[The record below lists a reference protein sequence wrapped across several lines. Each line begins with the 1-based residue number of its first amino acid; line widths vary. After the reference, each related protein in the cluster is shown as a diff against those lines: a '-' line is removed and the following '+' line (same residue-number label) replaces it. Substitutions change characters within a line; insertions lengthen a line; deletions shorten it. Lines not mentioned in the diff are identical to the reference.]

1 MAESRRGRPRSES
14 SRRSVLEAT
23 KTLLI
28 SDGYEQMSV
37 GEIAS
42 SAGVGKQT
50 VYRWWTS
57 KAEIV
62 AEAVLSGVIPLEA
75 RAPTAT
81 DDLAADLRTLVGWFT
96 SSVDEPGGSA
106 LIRALASAAAGN
118 EEVGERLWERF
129 TLPAR
134 SILTRRLQDGVR
146 AGEVR
151 HDADIT
157 VAVDALIG
165 SLVFLVLSRQPVT
178 TSRFAALTDVILQ
191 GITEPADQVNP

>member
-1 MAESRRGRPRSES
+1 M
-14 SRRSVLEAT
+14 LEAT

-28 SDGYEQMSV
+28 SDGYEQISV

-134 SILTRRLQDGVR
+134 SVLTRRLQDGVR

-178 TSRFAALTDVILQ
+178 TSRFAALTDVILR
-191 GITEPADQVNP
+191 GITEPADHVNP